1 MVLLTNEN
9 KKSVRVEFLDKL
21 ISSLEEDKFEQN
33 FKEIKENFSVISIYN
48 NSFNENN
55 PLGFIARD
63 LDSGK
68 IKSFDDLFKSFKVL
82 SDLISET
89 EVKKLCIK
97 LFGND
102 KIFEKIDF
110 FQREYPTFLRERKVL
125 DSILFSFGVIDDGAR
140 RIIYSHLGL
149 DTNDPDAREAE
160 QHLSKLFTLLRDK
173 SPSDFYNIKDDFK
186 KFFFSHPQNSKRL
199 EFKLEVYFDFSDG
212 KIYLNRYFNFDGSVI
227 KTHRLKLGS
236 IIINKELIDEFRK
249 KSTDELF
256 KLFEE
261 KIQKIVKEAYEK
273 YSFLSPDEKEK
284 YQSLGSMIN
293 DIQLLEEDLI
303 DEVVKEEFSKLFDF
317 DDFQRELVTES
328 IKRVYGKN

>member
-21 ISSLEEDKFEQN
+21 ISSLEEEQFEEN
-33 FKEIKENFSVISIYN
+33 FKEIKENFSGISIYN
-48 NSFNENN
+48 NAFNENN

-68 IKSFDDLFKSFKVL
+68 IKSFDDLCNSFKEL
-82 SDLISET
+82 SVLISET

-110 FQREYPTFLRERKVL
+110 FKREYPSFLRERKVL
-125 DSILFSFGVIDDGAR
+125 DSILFNFGVDDGAR
-140 RIIYSHLGL
+140 RIIYSHFGL
-149 DTNDPDAREAE
+149 DTSDPDARQAE
-160 QHLSKLFTLLRDK
+160 QHLNKLFKLLKEK
-173 SPSDFYNIKDDFK
+173 SFSDFYNLKDDFK
-186 KFFFSHPQNSKRL
+186 KFFFSHPQNSQKL
-199 EFKLEVYFDFSDG
+199 EFKLEVYFDFLDG

-227 KTHRLKLGS
+227 KTKRLKLGS
-236 IIINKELIDEFRK
+236 IIINKELIDGFRK
-249 KSTDELF
+249 KSTDELS

-261 KIQKIVKEAYEK
+261 KVKKIVKEAYEK
-273 YSFLSPDEKEK
+273 YSFLSQDEKEK
-284 YQSLGSMIN
+284 YQSLGSMLN
-293 DIQLLEEDLI
+293 DIQLLDEDLI

-317 DDFQRELVTES
+317 DDFQRDLVIES
-328 IKRVYGKN
+328 IKRVFGKN

>member
-33 FKEIKENFSVISIYN
+33 FKEIKENFSGISIYN
-48 NSFNENN
+48 NAFNENN

-68 IKSFDDLFKSFKVL
+68 IKSFDDLCNSFKEL
-82 SDLISET
+82 SVLISET

-102 KIFEKIDF
+102 KILEKIDF
-110 FQREYPTFLRERKVL
+110 FKREYPSFLRERKVL
-125 DSILFSFGVIDDGAR
+125 DSILFNFGVDDGAR
-140 RIIYSHLGL
+140 RIIYSHFGL
-149 DTNDPDAREAE
+149 DTSDPDAREAE
-160 QHLSKLFTLLRDK
+160 QHLSKLFKLLREK
-173 SPSDFYNIKDDFK
+173 SSSDFYNLKDDFK
-186 KFFFSHPQNSKRL
+186 KFFFSHPQNSQKL
-199 EFKLEVYFDFSDG
+199 EFKLEVYFDFLDG

-227 KTHRLKLGS
+227 KTKRLNLGS
-236 IIINKELIDEFRK
+236 IIINKELIDGFRK
-249 KSTDELF
+249 KSTDELS

-261 KIQKIVKEAYEK
+261 KVQKIVKEAYEK
-273 YSFLSPDEKEK
+273 YSFLSPEEKEK
-284 YQSLGSMIN
+284 YQSLGSMLN
-293 DIQLLEEDLI
+293 DIQLLDEDLI

-317 DDFQRELVTES
+317 DDFQRDLVIES
-328 IKRVYGKN
+328 IKRVFGKN